1 MRTRG
6 KLETRAV
13 AAKVTATAVA
23 ALTLVVPASAVTVVG
38 TQAGETIHGTARADE
53 IRARGGNDRVLAAAG
68 ADVIDGG
75 TGSDRIDAG
84 AGNDLVRA
92 RDGTRDV
99 VACGP
104 GQDRAIVDVLDVTRG
119 CEAVVRPSL
128 LDVPTTP
135 SRIAIENARF
145 GSSGWARFE
154 LAPKGTIEGYTGP
167 SAAPGETLTF
177 RVSTVPEADYRIVI
191 YRMGYYGG
199 AGARL
204 AACLPSCEG
213 RAHAQPEQSPAPS
226 LEGLVHAGWPASQR
240 LDLPGDWVSGYYLV
254 YFVLMSGP
262 QEGKATTTWFILREA
277 PGTKRAPMLVQASPT
292 TWQAYNGWGGGSLY
306 EFNSPGGRRAEKIAF
321 DRPYDQPLEQR
332 PEVLELPLVRFLE
345 RNGYDVAYQVDV
357 DAARDPGSL
366 DGRKLVV
373 VAGHSEY
380 WSKEM
385 RDGFE
390 RARAAAT
397 NLAFF
402 AANAAYWQVRFEEN
416 FRTIVGYKSAAA
428 DPETDPRRETTLFRD
443 LVPPR
448 YECELMGVQHAG
460 GTLTWTT
467 SGDYTVSE
475 TAAHDPWI
483 AAAGLHPGDV
493 VRGIVSREVDTI
505 PGSQT
510 ASASCGNR
518 LTVLFHRELGTAEQ
532 GDADAV
538 KFTAPSGAKV
548 FASGSH
554 QFVWGL
560 EDVPEVE
567 RMRHDLV
574 DPRLQAFTKAM
585 LDDLVG

>member
-1 MRTRG
+1 MRTQG
-6 KLETRAV
+6 KLETSAV
-13 AAKVTATAVA
+13 AAKVAATAIA
-23 ALTLVVPASAVTVVG
+23 ALTLAVPASAVTVVG
-38 TQAGETIHGTARADE
+38 TQAGETIHGTARADD
-53 IRARGGNDRVLAAAG
+53 IRARGGNDRIFAAAG
-68 ADVIDGG
+68 RDFIDGG
-75 TGSDRIDAG
+75 AGSDRIDAG

-92 RDGTRDV
+92 RDRARDV
-99 VACGP
+99 VSCGP
-104 GQDRAIVDVLDVTRG
+104 GQDRAIVDTLDVVRG
-119 CEAVVRPSL
+119 CEAVIRPSL
-128 LDVPTTP
+128 RAPTTP
-135 SRIAIENARF
+135 SPIAVENARP
-145 GSSGWARFE
+145 GSPGWARFE
-154 LAPKGTIEGYTGP
+154 LAPKGTIEGYTEP

-177 RVSTVPEADYRIVI
+177 HVSTDPEADYRIAI
-191 YRMGYYGG
+191 YRMGYYDG

-213 RAHAQPEQSPAPS
+213 RAHGQPERSPSAS
-226 LEGLVHAGWPASQR
+226 AEGLVHAGWPDSQR
-240 LDLPGDWVSGYYLV
+240 LDVPGDWVSGYYLV
-254 YFVLMSGP
+254 HFVLMSGP

-277 PGTKRAPMLVQASPT
+277 PETKRAPILVQASPT

-306 EFNSPGGRRAEKIAF
+306 EFNSPDGRRATKIAF

-332 PEVLELPLVRFLE
+332 PEALELPLVRFLE
-345 RNGYDVAYQVDV
+345 RNGYDVAYQADV
-357 DAARDPGSL
+357 DTARDPGSL
-366 DGRKLVV
+366 DRRKLIA

-390 RARAAAT
+390 RARAAGT

-428 DPETDPRRETTLFRD
+428 DPETDPRRETTMFRE

-460 GTLTWTT
+460 GTLAWTMG
-467 SGDYTVSE
+467 GDYTVSE
-475 TAAHDPWI
+475 AAAGDPWI
-483 AAAGLHPGDV
+483 RAAGLHPGDV
-493 VRGIVSREVDTI
+493 LSGIVSREVDTI
-505 PGSQT
+505 PGNQ
-510 ASASCGNR
+510 SALDSCGNR

-538 KFTAPSGAKV
+538 KFIAPSGAKV

-567 RMRHDLV
+567 RMSHNLV
-574 DPRLQAFTKAM
+574 DPRLQAFARAM
-585 LDDLVG
+585 LDDMLST